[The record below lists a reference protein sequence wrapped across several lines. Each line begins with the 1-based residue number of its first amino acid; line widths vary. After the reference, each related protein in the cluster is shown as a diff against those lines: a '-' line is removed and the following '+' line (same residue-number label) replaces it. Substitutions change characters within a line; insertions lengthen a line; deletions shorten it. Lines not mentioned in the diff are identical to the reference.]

1 MSITML
7 ANLAQ
12 QFNVPVANVVV
23 GIASLA
29 VLIITLIAATI
40 YALLSARRIN
50 CQRFEDVMISIGVN
64 LIEADEICAFSV
76 TAGDVLSR

>member
-1 MSITML
+1 ML

-12 QFNVPVANVVV
+12 QFNVPVANAVV

-40 YALLSARRIN
+40 YALLSASDQLPALRRCHDFYRREPHRSRRN
-50 CQRFEDVMISIGVN
+50 LRFFRD
-64 LIEADEICAFSV
+64 C
-76 TAGDVLSR
+76 RRRP